1 MIIYSVTVSIE
12 NDISQEWLSW
22 MQGTHIPEVMATGYF
37 KGYVLQQ
44 ILEPVV
50 DPDRINYNVLYEV
63 ESQEVLDTYQQTVGP
78 ALQRKHHER
87 YGENALAIRV
97 VMQRLAEGKKD

>member
-12 NDISQEWLSW
+12 NELADDWLQW
-22 MQGTHIPEVMATGYF
+22 MQAVHIPAVMATGYF
-37 KGYVLQQ
+37 KGYTLQQ
-44 ILEPVV
+44 VLEPVV

-63 ESQEVLDTYQQTVGP
+63 ESRETLEDYQQTAAP
-78 ALQRKHHER
+78 ALQREHQKR

-97 VMQRLAEGKKD
+97 VMNRLAHG

>member
-12 NDISQEWLSW
+12 NDLAEEWLQW
-22 MQGTHIPEVMATGYF
+22 MQSTHIPEVMATGF
-37 KGYVLQQ
+37 FEGYTLQQ

-63 ESQEVLDTYQQTVGP
+63 ASRDDLEQYQRSAAP

-97 VMQRLAEGKKD
+97 VMHRLAQQKA

>member
-12 NDISQEWLSW
+12 NEVANDWLQW
-22 MQGTHIPEVMATGYF
+22 MQENHIPAMMATGYF
-37 KGYVLQQ
+37 KGYTMQQ
-44 ILEPVV
+44 VLEPVV

-63 ESQEVLDTYQQTVGP
+63 ENPETLETYQQTAAP
-78 ALQRKHHER
+78 SLQREHNQR

-97 VMQRLAEGKKD
+97 VMKRLAHG

>member
-12 NDISQEWLSW
+12 NELANEWLEW
-22 MQGTHIPEVMATGYF
+22 MQASHIPAVMATGYF
-37 KGYVLQQ
+37 KGYTLQQ
-44 ILEPVV
+44 VLEPVV

-63 ESQEVLDTYQQTVGP
+63 DSHADLEAYKQKDAP
-78 ALQRKHHER
+78 ALQREHQQR

-97 VMQRLAEGKKD
+97 VMHRLARG

>member
-1 MIIYSVTVSIE
+1 MIIYSVTVSID
-12 NDISQEWLSW
+12 NDRAEEWRQW

-37 KGYVLQQ
+37 SGYTMHQ

-50 DPDRINYNVLYEV
+50 DPDRINYNVLYEI
-63 ESQEVLDTYQQTVGP
+63 ESLEKLREYQEKAAP
-78 ALQRKHHER
+78 ALQQDHQKR

-97 VMQRLAEGKKD
+97 VMDRLIKT